1 MRTRLSN
8 AIKYGYR
15 PPEAADAL
23 GSEKLLLE
31 CVAAGWIK
39 PTVKRH
45 KLTLYDRGAIGACW
59 MRILAGEMPGE
70 VGARR

>member
-1 MRTRLSN
+1 MRGLSN
-8 AIKYGYR
+8 AVKYGYR

-23 GSEKLLLE
+23 GSEQLLKE

-45 KLTLYDRGAIGACW
+45 KLTLYDRGNIAACW
-59 MRILAGEMPGE
+59 SRILAGEMPSE
-70 VGARR
+70 NGARR